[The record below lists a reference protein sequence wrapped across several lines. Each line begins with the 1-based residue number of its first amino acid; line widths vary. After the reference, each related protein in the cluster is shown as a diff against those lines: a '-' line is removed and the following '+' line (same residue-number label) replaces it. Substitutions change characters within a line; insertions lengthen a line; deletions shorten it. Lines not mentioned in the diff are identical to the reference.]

1 MGLFGREDRSSQAQP
16 AASLSAP
23 AKAQAATPHAAGSS
37 LTIIAQGCRFDGT
50 VSGSGDIHVQG
61 ELLGEVASSGTLV
74 VAENGTARANIHA
87 RTVIVAGSVQGDV
100 SADEKIE
107 LTPSANLRGNITAPR
122 IMIQEGATF
131 EGQVFMKNPSR
142 KGAGKASDT
151 GPSTSS
157 EPVKPAK
164 GGKPTG

>member
-16 AASLSAP
+16 AAPSSTP
-23 AKAQAATPHAAGSS
+23 AKVQAATPHAAGSS

-74 VAENGTARANIHA
+74 VAENGTARANLHA
-87 RTVIVAGSVQGDV
+87 RTVVVAGSVQGDV

-107 LTPSANLRGNITAPR
+107 LKPSANLRGNITAPR

-142 KGAGKASDT
+142 KGAGKAQDAT
-151 GPSTSS
+151 PPPSGDS
-157 EPVKPAK
+157 PKPAK
-164 GGKPTG
+164 NGKPTG

>member
-1 MGLFGREDRSSQAQP
+1 MGLFGREDRSSQAQT
-16 AASLSAP
+16 AAPSSAA
-23 AKAQAATPHAAGSS
+23 AKVQAAPPHAAGSS

-61 ELLGEVASSGTLV
+61 ELIGEVASSGALV
-74 VAENGTARANIHA
+74 VAENGTARANLHA
-87 RTVIVAGSVQGDV
+87 RTVVVAGSVQGDV

-107 LTPSANLRGNITAPR
+107 LKPSANLRGNITAPR

-142 KGAGKASDT
+142 KGAGKGPDATPATT
-151 GPSTSS
+151 GESP
-157 EPVKPAK
+157 KPAK